1 MYRGFFT
8 LMRIEDDSINKKI
21 NIELKENEQIED
33 LLCNN
38 LKIIQRRGVFRFG
51 TDAVLLANNSVVP
64 RGASVLDIGTG
75 TGIIPLLLTAKT
87 DAAHFTGIEVQP
99 DMAEMAQRSV
109 DMNGLGDK
117 VDIVCG
123 NICDAVSIFGK
134 ASFDAIVTNPPY
146 KRSGSGIIN
155 SCDAKTVARHE
166 IAGTLD
172 DFVRM
177 SSLLLK
183 PMGHF
188 NMICRPER
196 LCDTMES
203 LRRYGLEPKE
213 LTMVH
218 SDYKKPPV
226 MFLLHAVRGG
236 GKNLS
241 VKEPLLIEN
250 TNY

>member
-1 MYRGFFT
+1 MDINAGCIGEKIN
-8 LMRIEDDSINKKI
+8 IENM
-21 NIELKENEQIED
+21 NIELKEEEQIED
-33 LLCNN
+33 LLCNG

-75 TGIIPLLLTAKT
+75 TGIIPILLSAKT
-87 DAAHFTGIEVQP
+87 DASHLTGIEVQP
-99 DMAEMAQRSV
+99 DMADMAKRSV
-109 DMNGLGDK
+109 DMNGLGEK
-117 VDIVCG
+117 IDIVCG
-123 NICDAVSIFGK
+123 NICDAALLFGK
-134 ASFDAIVTNPPY
+134 ASFDVIVTNPPY
-146 KRSGSGIIN
+146 KRSGSGIKN
-155 SCDAKTVARHE
+155 SCDSKTVARHE

-172 DFVRM
+172 DFIRV
-177 SSLLLK
+177 SSVLLR

-203 LRRYGLEPKE
+203 LRKYGLEPKE

-218 SDYKKPPV
+218 SDYRKPPV

-236 GKNLS
+236 GKNLV
-241 VKEPLLIEN
+241 VKEPLLIES

>member
-1 MYRGFFT
+1 M
-8 LMRIEDDSINKKI
+8 DINFNDIDIK
-21 NIELKENEQIED
+21 LKEAEQIED
-33 LLCNN
+33 LLCSG
-38 LKIIQRRGVFRFG
+38 LCIIQRRGVFRFG
-51 TDAVLLANNSVVP
+51 TDAVLLANNAVVP

-75 TGIIPLLLTAKT
+75 TGIIPILLSAKT
-87 DAAHFTGIEVQP
+87 DAAHLTGIEVQP
-99 DMAEMAQRSV
+99 DMAEMAGRSV
-109 DMNGLGDK
+109 KLNGLESK
-117 VDIVCG
+117 IDIVCG
-123 NICDAVSIFGK
+123 NICDAVSMFGK

-146 KRSGSGIIN
+146 KRSGSGIKN
-155 SCDAKTVARHE
+155 ESDSKTVARHE

-172 DFVRM
+172 DFIRV
-177 SSLLLK
+177 SSVLLK

-203 LRRYGLEPKE
+203 LRKYGLEPKE

-236 GKNLS
+236 GKNLV
-241 VKEPLLIEN
+241 VKAPLLIDS

>member
-1 MYRGFFT
+1 MSADY
-8 LMRIEDDSINKKI
+8 EKDDSIQTEF
-21 NIELKENEQIED
+21 NIELKEGEQIED
-33 LLCNN
+33 LLCNG

-75 TGIIPLLLTAKT
+75 TGIIPILLSAKT
-87 DAAHFTGIEVQP
+87 AASHLIGIELQP
-99 DMAEMAQRSV
+99 DMADMASRSV
-109 DMNGLGDK
+109 AMNGLEDK
-117 VDIVCG
+117 IDIVCG

-134 ASFDAIVTNPPY
+134 ASFDVIVTNPPY

-155 SCDAKTVARHE
+155 STDSKTLARHE
-166 IAGTLD
+166 TAGTLD
-172 DFVRM
+172 DFIRV
-177 SSLLLK
+177 SALLLK
-183 PMGHF
+183 PMGKF

-203 LRRYGLEPKE
+203 LRKYGLEPKE

-218 SDYKKPPV
+218 SDYTKPPV
-226 MFLLHAVRGG
+226 MFLLNAVKGG
-236 GKNLS
+236 GKNLM
-241 VKEPLLIEN
+241 VKAPLLIEN